1 MTNTVQVDIVSAEK
15 EIFSGEAQM
24 VFAPALMGEVGIS
37 PGHAPL
43 VTKMAP
49 GEVRV
54 KDVDGNESTFYVSG
68 GLLEVQPK
76 IITVLSDTAERA
88 EDLDE
93 AAILK
98 AKEDAEKAL
107 HEKDS
112 KIDYAKAQTALAEAA
127 AQLQFLHLSCIKS
140 IVYLS
145 QKRRYNL
152 SKL

>member
-1 MTNTVQVDIVSAEK
+1 MSNTIQVDIVSAEK

-24 VFAPALMGEVGIS
+24 VFATAVMGEVGIS

-43 VTKMAP
+43 VTKMTP

-54 KDVDGNESTFYVSG
+54 KDSNGNELAFYVSG
-68 GLLEVQPK
+68 GLLEVQPR

-98 AKEDAEKAL
+98 AKEEAEKAL

-112 KIDYAKAQTALAEAA
+112 KIDYAKAQIALAEAS
-127 AQLQFLHLSCIKS
+127 AQLQTLQRLR
-140 IVYLS
+140 
-145 QKRRYNL
+145 KRSGR
-152 SKL
+152 

>member
-1 MTNTVQVDIVSAEK
+1 MSNTIQVDIVSAEK

-24 VFAPALMGEVGIS
+24 VFAPAVMGEVGIS

-43 VTKMAP
+43 VTKMTP

-54 KDVDGNESTFYVSG
+54 KDNNGNELAFYVSG
-68 GLLEVQPK
+68 GLLEIQPR

-98 AKEDAEKAL
+98 AKEEAEQAL

-112 KIDYAKAQTALAEAA
+112 KIDYAKAQIALAEAS
-127 AQLQFLHLSCIKS
+127 AQLQTLQRLR
-140 IVYLS
+140 
-145 QKRRYNL
+145 KRSGR
-152 SKL
+152 

>member
-1 MTNTVQVDIVSAEK
+1 MTDTIRVDIVSAEK

-24 VFAPALMGEVGIS
+24 VFAPAVMGEIGIT

-43 VTKMAP
+43 VTKMTP

-54 KDVDGNESTFYVSG
+54 KDNNGNELAFYVSG
-68 GLLEVQPK
+68 GLLEVQPR

-98 AKEDAEKAL
+98 AKEAAEKVL

-112 KIDYAKAQTALAEAA
+112 KIDYAKAQIALAEAA
-127 AQLQFLHLSCIKS
+127 AQLQTLQRLR
-140 IVYLS
+140 
-145 QKRRYNL
+145 KRSGR
-152 SKL
+152 

>member
-24 VFAPALMGEVGIS
+24 VLAPALMGEGGIS

-54 KDVDGNESTFYVSG
+54 KDVDGNEATFYVSG

-127 AQLQFLHLSCIKS
+127 AQLQTLQRLR
-140 IVYLS
+140 
-145 QKRRYNL
+145 KRSGR
-152 SKL
+152 

>member
-98 AKEDAEKAL
+98 A
-107 HEKDS
+107 
-112 KIDYAKAQTALAEAA
+112 
-127 AQLQFLHLSCIKS
+127 
-140 IVYLS
+140 
-145 QKRRYNL
+145 
-152 SKL
+152 

>member
-107 HEKDS
+107 HEKDT

-127 AQLQFLHLSCIKS
+127 APLQTLQRLRKPS
-140 IVYLS
+140 V
-145 QKRRYNL
+145 R
-152 SKL
+152 

>member
-1 MTNTVQVDIVSAEK
+1 MSNTIQVDIVSAEK

-24 VFAPALMGEVGIS
+24 VFAPAVMGEVGIS

-43 VTKMAP
+43 VTRMTP

-54 KDVDGNESTFYVSG
+54 KDSNGNELAFYVSG
-68 GLLEVQPK
+68 GLLEVQPR

-98 AKEDAEKAL
+98 AKEEAEKAL

-112 KIDYAKAQTALAEAA
+112 KIDYAKAQIALAEAS
-127 AQLQFLHLSCIKS
+127 AQLQTLQRLR
-140 IVYLS
+140 
-145 QKRRYNL
+145 KRSGR
-152 SKL
+152 

>member
-1 MTNTVQVDIVSAEK
+1 MNTIQVDIVSAEK

-24 VFAPALMGEVGIS
+24 VFAPAVMGEVGIS

-43 VTKMAP
+43 VTKMNP

-54 KDVDGNESTFYVSG
+54 KDSNGNELAFYVSG
-68 GLLEVQPK
+68 GLLEVQPR

-98 AKEDAEKAL
+98 AKEEAEQAL

-112 KIDYAKAQTALAEAA
+112 KIDYAKAQIALAEAS
-127 AQLQFLHLSCIKS
+127 AQLQTLQRLR
-140 IVYLS
+140 
-145 QKRRYNL
+145 KRSGR
-152 SKL
+152 

>member
-1 MTNTVQVDIVSAEK
+1 MSNLIQVDIVSAEK

-24 VFAPALMGEVGIS
+24 VFAPAVMGEVGIS

-43 VTKMAP
+43 VTRMTP

-54 KDVDGNESTFYVSG
+54 KDSNGNELAFYVSG
-68 GLLEVQPK
+68 GLLEVQPRS
-76 IITVLSDTAERA
+76 ITVLSDTAERA

-98 AKEDAEKAL
+98 AKEEAEQAL

-112 KIDYAKAQTALAEAA
+112 KIDYAKAQIALAEAS
-127 AQLQFLHLSCIKS
+127 AQLQTLQRLR
-140 IVYLS
+140 
-145 QKRRYNL
+145 KRSGR
-152 SKL
+152 